1 MRLFIDTS
9 AFYAIMDAGDDFHGR
24 AKDYFSEI
32 MGKDISLSSSNYVII
47 ETITLVQNRLS
58 ISAARLF
65 INDILPVINIHHI
78 DEDIHDIAINNL
90 LSLSDSKISM
100 VDFTS
105 FKLMR
110 DLEIDS
116 AFTFDRHFKKQGFE
130 ILPG

>member
-9 AFYAIMDAGDDFHGR
+9 AFYAIMDAGDDFHSR

-32 MGKDISLSSSNYVII
+32 IEKDISLSSSNYVIV
-47 ETITLVQNRLS
+47 ETIALVQNRLS

-65 INDILPVINIHHI
+65 INDILPVINLHYI

>member
-9 AFYAIMDAGDDFHGR
+9 ALYAIMDAGDDFHDR

-32 MGKDISLSSSNYVII
+32 VEKDIILNSSNYII
-47 ETITLVQNRLS
+47 VETIALVQNRLG

-65 INDILPVINIHHI
+65 INNILPVINLCYI
-78 DEDIHDIAINNL
+78 DKSIHDIAINNL
-90 LSLSDSKISM
+90 LSLPDSKISL

-105 FKLMR
+105 FKIMR

-116 AFTFDRHFKKQGFE
+116 VFTFDRHFKKQGFE